1 MLNML
6 NSRIGRKFKFSKFW
20 WIMVDGAQ
28 FTSISTIIRL
38 TNVDQISDSD
48 FYRIHYIEAFT
59 EDYTDRIEFTY
70 RM

>member
-1 MLNML
+1 MKDCA
-6 NSRIGRKFKFSKFW
+6 R
-20 WIMVDGAQ
+20 